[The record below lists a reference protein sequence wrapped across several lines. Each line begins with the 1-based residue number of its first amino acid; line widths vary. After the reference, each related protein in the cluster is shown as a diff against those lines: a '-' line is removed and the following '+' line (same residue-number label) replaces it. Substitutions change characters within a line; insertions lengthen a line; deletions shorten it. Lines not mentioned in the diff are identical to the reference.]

1 MNKLDNRFIVTPN
14 QFKNRIING
23 DFQIW
28 QRGETFSFESDSSSN
43 TYVFGYTADRF
54 QCGNSKAGGKFTV
67 SRGNING
74 FNSFKI
80 TVDTPPD
87 NLSWDGSN
95 ERYWKIIQYL
105 FEGNQLFDLVQK
117 KSDITISFLFK
128 SNVAGKFS
136 VVFRNNRASDGS
148 YSWGS
153 DVWATS
159 FEYDGSEV
167 PKRFSFTI
175 PLNNKWNGGIFND
188 NQLGFSLHLC
198 CITDSHLVATTE
210 NEWISGNFISSPD
223 HTNWASQ
230 AGNYIEITQL
240 QLEEGSEATDFEYV
254 PYEIQLLR
262 CMRYYEKIECW
273 KSITIGGEE
282 NNRWQTQVFSFK
294 VRKRTTPSV
303 SPLTVTFDTR
313 NSKFTFDTVGATTDG
328 VSFFTDSGG
337 PDNSSKP
344 VDIIEGPIIIEADAE
359 L

>member
-1 MNKLDNRFIVTPN
+1 MNKLDSRFIVTPN

-175 PLNNKWNGGIFND
+175 PLNNEWNGGIFND

-223 HTNWASQ
+223 HTNWVSQ

-254 PYEIQLLR
+254 PYDIQLLR
-262 CMRYYEKIECW
+262 CMRYYEVFECNYDGYT
-273 KSITIGGEE
+273 SI
-282 NNRWQTQVFSFK
+282 NNSYTVLYTP
-294 VRKRTTPSV
+294 KRTVP
-303 SPLTVTFDTR
+303 TVFVEILER
-313 NSKFTFDTVGATTDG
+313 
-328 VSFFTDSGG
+328 TDSNLSPHFEPGFHNVESMRKVCG
-337 PDNSSKP
+337 RYRVEDSSQGRYANCHAK
-344 VDIIEGPIIIEADAE
+344 IILDAE